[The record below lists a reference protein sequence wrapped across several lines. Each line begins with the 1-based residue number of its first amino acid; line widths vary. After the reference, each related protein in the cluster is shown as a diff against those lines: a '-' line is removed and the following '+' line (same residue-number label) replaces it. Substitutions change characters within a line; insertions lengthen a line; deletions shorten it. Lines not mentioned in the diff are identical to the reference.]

1 MTRLSISVPALAARR
16 ASQPEFSRRCIPT
29 CGVTAR
35 SRVATALRPRQI
47 MPVRCLAALGV
58 TTDIHYRLL
67 AIAFLIPFVIGSI
80 AGAQL
85 DVTGVWEITL
95 NTQTGETTWTATFE
109 QEGEKLLGKVDL
121 GGREILPLEGTV
133 EGSTIKLQFIVPDL
147 DGDMPIDLAG
157 EVDGATIAGDQGS
170 FIWYGAG
177 DWTGKKK

>member
-1 MTRLSISVPALAARR
+1 M
-16 ASQPEFSRRCIPT
+16 
-29 CGVTAR
+29 
-35 SRVATALRPRQI
+35 
-47 MPVRCLAALGV
+47 
-58 TTDIHYRLL
+58 
-67 AIAFLIPFVIGSI
+67 IGSI
-80 AGAQL
+80 AGAQS